1 MSGSTGANLPVR
13 IEVQGTQQAEA
24 QFNQVGQAGAAAM
37 GRVERATSDAGAS
50 TARFGQIVGQA
61 GFQIGDFASQVQAG
75 GSALTALSQQGSQF
89 LGAFGVGGAVAGAAL
104 TVGIL
109 AAQLLTGRDNAQDL
123 AKVAEEGFRNTGRGG
138 EDLARTIERVNELY
152 LTQAER
158 AQRAGEA
165 TRAELVQ
172 LLRLQQSNA
181 IQMQEGSAMELPG
194 ARRDLEREER
204 RLATI
209 RTRNERLRRAG
220 SMVPTDEGDEAL
232 GRVFTA
238 RARIQGLEADLG
250 RQSSRIGQINEAIRR
265 AELSGVDLGHG
276 QFGPPAPGAARAER
290 VAMGVEDVQGAL
302 LARTEELTRQF
313 DAYNQ
318 ALNLS
323 TAGLERAAPALQAYA
338 REQELLTTL
347 LNNQIIS
354 EEEFTAE
361 VERSSIALQDQIRA
375 AEERADRASGA
386 ANQLGFS
393 FSSAFEDAIV
403 EGKALSDVLKGLEQD
418 IARIIIRSAVTQPLG
433 NAISGV
439 VSAGVSGLFGG
450 GTGTPAPTG
459 ARAAG
464 GPVFPGGTYLVGER
478 GPELLTMGAAGHVT
492 PNAGGPSISQTFNID
507 ARGADASMVPRL
519 RAEMVAVARA
529 ANAELLA
536 EIQRGG
542 RAASI
547 VGRR

>member
-24 QFNQVGQAGAAAM
+24 QFNKVGQAGAAAM
-37 GRVERATSDAGAS
+37 GRVQRATTDAGAS
-50 TARFGQIVGQA
+50 TGRFGQIVGQA

-75 GSALTALSQQGSQF
+75 GSALTALSQQGSQL
-89 LGAFGVGGAVAGAAL
+89 LGVFGVGGAIAGAAL

-109 AAQLLTGRDNAQDL
+109 AAQLLGMGKAGDDAGKQAEAAARDVTESQNALATAVRAVNDLFLTQEERARNAARAQVEETRGTLTRQRDL
-123 AKVAEEGFRNTGRGG
+123 AQASVAGGGFERDRAVAE
-138 EDLARTIERVNELY
+138 
-152 LTQAER
+152 AER
-158 AQRAGEA
+158 FER
-165 TRAELVQ
+165 
-172 LLRLQQSNA
+172 LLA
-181 IQMQEGSAMELPG
+181 A
-194 ARRDLEREER
+194 ERE
-204 RLATI
+204 
-209 RTRNERLRRAG
+209 RNERIRRGGGAAPVDAEAELERRAREARARAEQAIVAQGEARSRLAEAEEALARLGRAG
-220 SMVPTDEGDEAL
+220 S
-232 GRVFTA
+232 
-238 RARIQGLEADLG
+238 
-250 RQSSRIGQINEAIRR
+250 
-265 AELSGVDLGHG
+265 DLGHG
-276 QFGPPAPGAARAER
+276 QKGPPVPPGFGRAER

-302 LARTEELTRQF
+302 AARTEELTRQF

-338 REQELLTTL
+338 REQELLTQL
-347 LNNQIIS
+347 LNANVIS

-361 VERSSIALQDQIRA
+361 VERSSIALQDQIRV
-375 AEERADRASGA
+375 AEQRAERASGA

-433 NAISGV
+433 NAISGA
-439 VSAGVSGLFGG
+439 VSAGIGG
-450 GTGTPAPTG
+450 MFSTPAGPVDG
-459 ARAAG
+459 MRATG